1 MIPGDVAATREIIV
15 SLAVRGVNGV
25 ASTIRAVV
33 DTGFGGHLMISPAM
47 VSTLGLARSG
57 TVTVVLGDGS
67 EAYLPE
73 YKAVVV
79 WGERDRDIVL
89 YAGSED
95 GDPLVGMELLYGF
108 DFHVHVVD
116 GGMVAL
122 NRLP

>member
-1 MIPGDVAATREIIV
+1 MIPGEVAATREIMV
-15 SLAVRGVNGV
+15 SFAVRDTKGAPLIVR
-25 ASTIRAVV
+25 TVV
-33 DTGFGGHLMISPAM
+33 DTGFGGHLMLPPVM
-47 VSTLGLARSG
+47 VATLGLVQSG

-73 YKAVVV
+73 YKAVVI
-79 WGERDRDIVL
+79 WDGRDRDIVV
-89 YAGSED
+89 YVAD

>member
-1 MIPGDVAATREIIV
+1 MIVGDVAATREIMV
-15 SLAVRGVNGV
+15 SLAVRGANG
-25 ASTIRAVV
+25 ASLAVRAVV
-33 DTGFGGHLMISPAM
+33 DTGFGGHLMIPPAT
-47 VSTLGLARSG
+47 VTALGLTQSG
-57 TVTVVLGDGS
+57 TVPVILGDGT

-79 WGERDRDIVL
+79 WDGRDRIIPV
-89 YAGSED
+89 YASSD
-95 GDPLVGMELLYGF
+95 DSDPLVGMELLYGF